1 MSKRRVLPLVMI
13 LLVGVVCAEDRVQS
27 ELKFAAHSN
36 DEKTAGVWVDGQ
48 YVGFVKELEGDKKLK
63 LLPGKH
69 EIVIRQ
75 AWYNE
80 FVKQV
85 VLEPGQT
92 YDINVVLVKSAQ
104 LPTKDATGELKIS
117 ATPSRAAVFV
127 DGQYA
132 GHVDEFDG
140 VGKAMLLTPGQHRLR
155 IALPGYLP
163 FDTMVDLRP
172 QQKLKI
178 QTEFSKAA
186 SPKRDR
192 RSASRSNCLLRVPRS
207 P

>member
-1 MSKRRVLPLVMI
+1 MSNRAVIPVVVM
-13 LLVGVVCAEDRVQS
+13 LLIGVVCAEDRVQS
-27 ELKFAAHSN
+27 ELRFAAHSK

-48 YVGFVKELEGDKKLK
+48 YVGFVKELVGDKKLM

-80 FVKQV
+80 FVTEV
-85 VLEPGQT
+85 ILEPGKT
-92 YDINVVLVKSAQ
+92 HEVNVELVKSVR
-104 LPTKDATGELKIS
+104 LPTKDATGELKIA

-140 VGKAMLLTPGQHRLR
+140 VGKAMLLTPGQHRLH

-163 FDTMVDLRP
+163 FDTTVDLRP

-178 QTEFSKAA
+178 QTDLVKGSITEAGSKV
-186 SPKRDR
+186 SKQ
-192 RSASRSNCLLRVPRS
+192 
-207 P
+207 

>member
-1 MSKRRVLPLVMI
+1 MSIRRVMLIVLI
-13 LLVGVVCAEDRVQS
+13 LLIGMVGAEDRVQS
-27 ELKFAAHSN
+27 ELRFAAHTK

-48 YVGFVKELEGDKKLK
+48 YVGFVKELAGDKKLM

-85 VLEPGQT
+85 ILEPGQIEQ
-92 YDINVVLVKSAQ
+92 INVALVKSAR
-104 LPTKDATGELKIS
+104 LPTKDATGELKIA

-140 VGKAMLLTPGQHRLR
+140 VGKAMLLTPGKHRVR
-155 IALPGYLP
+155 VALPGYLP
-163 FDTMVDLRP
+163 FETVVDLRP
-172 QQKLKI
+172 HQKLKI
-178 QTEFSKAA
+178 QTELEKGSIAEA
-186 SPKRDR
+186 GSLVSRD
-192 RSASRSNCLLRVPRS
+192 
-207 P
+207 

>member
-1 MSKRRVLPLVMI
+1 MSNHKVMPVAVI
-13 LLVGVVCAEDRVQS
+13 LLISMVCAEDRVQS
-27 ELKFAAHSN
+27 ELRFAAHSK

-48 YVGFVKELEGDKKLK
+48 YVGFVKELVGDKKLM

-80 FVKQV
+80 FVKEV
-85 VLEPGQT
+85 ILEPGKT
-92 YDINVVLVKSAQ
+92 HEVNVVLVKSPR
-104 LPTKDATGELKIS
+104 LPTKDATAELKIA

-178 QTEFSKAA
+178 QTDLVKGSITKAG
-186 SPKRDR
+186 SQV
-192 RSASRSNCLLRVPRS
+192 SEQ
-207 P
+207 

>member
-1 MSKRRVLPLVMI
+1 MTQMSNRRVVPVVVI
-13 LLVGVVCAEDRVQS
+13 LLIGVVCAQDRVQS
-27 ELKFAAHSN
+27 ELRFAAHGE

-48 YVGFVKELEGDKKLK
+48 YVGFVKELAGDKKLM

-75 AWYNE
+75 PWYNE
-80 FVKQV
+80 FVKEV
-85 VLEPGQT
+85 ILEPGKT
-92 YDINVVLVKSAQ
+92 HEVKVELVKSAQ
-104 LPTKDATGELKIS
+104 LPTKDATGELKIA

-132 GHVDEFDG
+132 GHVDEFGG
-140 VGKAMLLTPGQHRLR
+140 VGKAMLLTPGQHRLH

-163 FDTMVDLRP
+163 FDTTVDLRP

-178 QTEFSKAA
+178 QTDLAKGSITEAGSQVNKQ
-186 SPKRDR
+186 
-192 RSASRSNCLLRVPRS
+192 
-207 P
+207 